1 MILCIY
7 LVRSLELNIKL
18 SEHFI
23 WADNGPFKG
32 SKAPMV
38 ILGAYI
44 FKDLNIGKTKPEEPL
59 TDAYVDEVYDSEHA
73 HTATKLLRVI
83 FDTK

>member
-1 MILCIY
+1 
-7 LVRSLELNIKL
+7 
-18 SEHFI
+18 
-23 WADNGPFKG
+23 
-32 SKAPMV
+32 MV

-83 FDTK
+83 LDTK